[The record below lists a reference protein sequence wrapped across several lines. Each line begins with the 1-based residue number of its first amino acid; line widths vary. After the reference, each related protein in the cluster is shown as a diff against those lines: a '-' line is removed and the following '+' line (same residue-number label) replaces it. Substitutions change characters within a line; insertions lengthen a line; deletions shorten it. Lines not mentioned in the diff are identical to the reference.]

1 MTYEELVQSVKDIYA
16 NADAGNVKEHVAIQC
31 NIEGE
36 AEGALYI
43 EFSEG
48 NIDVQPYEYYDR
60 DAILTLSAANLLEI
74 AAGKKDLLEAYHANE
89 VSVWGD
95 LDKVVEMKKVI
106 LPKKKEEKN
115 VEPETVVEKA
125 TEKEETAKKKG
136 TTKKEEPA
144 KKEEEC
150 VQLEMHF
157 EEPAETKAEEKVEEK
172 AEEKPE
178 EKKEEKAGGRRK
190 RAARKAAMR
199 KASHNKK

>member
-125 TEKEETAKKKG
+125 TEKEETAKK
-136 TTKKEEPA
+136 EEPA

-157 EEPAETKAEEKVEEK
+157 EEPEEKAEEKVEEK
-172 AEEKPE
+172 TEEKPE
-178 EKKEEKAGGRRK
+178 DKKEEKAGGRRK

>member
-1 MTYEELVQSVKDIYA
+1 MTYEELVQSVKNVYA

-115 VEPETVVEKA
+115 VEPETVVEKT
-125 TEKEETAKKKG
+125 TE
-136 TTKKEEPA
+136 KEEPA

-172 AEEKPE
+172 
-178 EKKEEKAGGRRK
+178 KEEKAGGRRK

>member
-1 MTYEELVQSVKDIYA
+1 MTYEELVQSVKNVYA

-125 TEKEETAKKKG
+125 TEKEETTKKKE

-157 EEPAETKAEEKVEEK
+157 EEPEEK

-178 EKKEEKAGGRRK
+178 EKTEEKPEDKKEEKAGGRRK

>member
-1 MTYEELVQSVKDIYA
+1 MTYEELVQSVKNVYA

-125 TEKEETAKKKG
+125 TEKEETAKK
-136 TTKKEEPA
+136 
-144 KKEEEC
+144 EEEC

-157 EEPAETKAEEKVEEK
+157 EEPSETKAEEKVEEK
-172 AEEKPE
+172 TEEKPE

>member
-74 AAGKKDLLEAYHANE
+74 AAGKK
-89 VSVWGD
+89 
-95 LDKVVEMKKVI
+95 
-106 LPKKKEEKN
+106 
-115 VEPETVVEKA
+115 
-125 TEKEETAKKKG
+125 
-136 TTKKEEPA
+136 
-144 KKEEEC
+144 EEEC

-157 EEPAETKAEEKVEEK
+157 EEPAETKAEEKV
-172 AEEKPE
+172 E

>member
-74 AAGKKDLLEAYHANE
+74 AAGKKDLLEAYHAND

-106 LPKKKEEKN
+106 LPKKKKE
-115 VEPETVVEKA
+115 VEPEQVAEKATEEKA
-125 TEKEETAKKKG
+125 TEKESSEEKAATEESEKK
-136 TTKKEEPA
+136 
-144 KKEEEC
+144 EEC

-157 EEPAETKAEEKVEEK
+157 EEPAETKAEEKVEAK
-172 AEEKPE
+172 TEEKPE
-178 EKKEEKAGGRRK
+178 EKKEEKVGGRRK

>member
-95 LDKVVEMKKVI
+95 LDKVVEMKKVL
-106 LPKKKEEKN
+106 LPKKEEEKT

-125 TEKEETAKKKG
+125 TEKEGTAE
-136 TTKKEEPA
+136 KEEPA
-144 KKEEEC
+144 KKEQEC
-150 VQLEMHF
+150 EQSEMQF
-157 EEPAETKAEEKVEEK
+157 EEPSETKAEEKVEEK
-172 AEEKPE
+172 TEEKPE

>member
-1 MTYEELVQSVKDIYA
+1 MTYEELVQSVKNVYA

-125 TEKEETAKKKG
+125 TEKEEIA
-136 TTKKEEPA
+136 KKEETA

-157 EEPAETKAEEKVEEK
+157 EEPSETKAEEKVEEK
-172 AEEKPE
+172 TEEKPE

>member
-1 MTYEELVQSVKDIYA
+1 MTYEELVQSVKNVYA

-115 VEPETVVEKA
+115 VELETVVEKA
-125 TEKEETAKKKG
+125 TEKEEIA
-136 TTKKEEPA
+136 KKEETA

-157 EEPAETKAEEKVEEK
+157 EEPAEKKAEEKVEAK
-172 AEEKPE
+172 TEEKPE

>member
-125 TEKEETAKKKG
+125 TEKEETAKK
-136 TTKKEEPA
+136 EEPA

-157 EEPAETKAEEKVEEK
+157 EEPEEKAEEKPEEK
-172 AEEKPE
+172 TEEKPE

>member
-1 MTYEELVQSVKDIYA
+1 MTYEELVQNIRDIYTK
-16 NADAGNVKEHVAIQC
+16 ADAGNVKEHVAIQC

-106 LPKKKEEKN
+106 LPKTKEEKP
-115 VEPETVVEKA
+115 VEVEKIAEKA
-125 TEKEETAKKKG
+125 TEEKNDAEK
-136 TTKKEEPA
+136 PQ

-157 EEPAETKAEEKVEEK
+157 EEQAETKTEEKVEEK
-172 AEEKPE
+172 
-178 EKKEEKAGGRRK
+178 KEEKVGGRRK
-190 RAARKAAMR
+190 RAVRKAAMR
-199 KASHNKK
+199 KASRNKK

>member
-60 DAILTLSAANLLEI
+60 DVILTLSAANLLEI

-115 VEPETVVEKA
+115 VEPETVVEKT
-125 TEKEETAKKKG
+125 TEKEETAKK
-136 TTKKEEPA
+136 EEPA
-144 KKEEEC
+144 KKEEC

-157 EEPAETKAEEKVEEK
+157 EEPAETKAEEKV
-172 AEEKPE
+172 E

>member
-1 MTYEELVQSVKDIYA
+1 MTYEELVQNIRDIYT

-60 DAILTLSAANLLEI
+60 DAILTLSAASLWEI

-106 LPKKKEEKN
+106 LPKTKEEKPVEVEKLAEKATEEKN
-115 VEPETVVEKA
+115 VVEK
-125 TEKEETAKKKG
+125 
-136 TTKKEEPA
+136 PQ

-157 EEPAETKAEEKVEEK
+157 EEQAETKSEEKVEEK
-172 AEEKPE
+172 
-178 EKKEEKAGGRRK
+178 KEEKVGGRRK
-190 RAARKAAMR
+190 RAVRKAAMR
-199 KASHNKK
+199 KASRNKK

>member
-1 MTYEELVQSVKDIYA
+1 MTYEELVQSVKNVYA

-43 EFSEG
+43 EVSEG

-125 TEKEETAKKKG
+125 TEKEETAKK
-136 TTKKEEPA
+136 EEPA

-157 EEPAETKAEEKVEEK
+157 EEPEEKAEEKPEEK
-172 AEEKPE
+172 TEEKPE

-190 RAARKAAMR
+190 RAVRKAAMR

>member
-1 MTYEELVQSVKDIYA
+1 MTYEELVQSVKNVYA

-60 DAILTLSAANLLEI
+60 DVILTLSAANLLEI

-115 VEPETVVEKA
+115 VEPETVVEKT
-125 TEKEETAKKKG
+125 TEKEETA
-136 TTKKEEPA
+136 KKEEPA

-172 AEEKPE
+172 
-178 EKKEEKAGGRRK
+178 KEEKAGGRRK

>member
-1 MTYEELVQSVKDIYA
+1 MTYEELVQNIRDIYT

-60 DAILTLSAANLLEI
+60 DAILTLSAASLLEI

-95 LDKVVEMKKVI
+95 LDKVVEK
-106 LPKKKEEKN
+106 PQ
-115 VEPETVVEKA
+115 
-125 TEKEETAKKKG
+125 
-136 TTKKEEPA
+136 

-157 EEPAETKAEEKVEEK
+157 EEQAETKSEEKVEEK
-172 AEEKPE
+172 
-178 EKKEEKAGGRRK
+178 KEEKVGGRRK
-190 RAARKAAMR
+190 RAVRKAAMR
-199 KASHNKK
+199 KASRNKK

>member
-1 MTYEELVQSVKDIYA
+1 MTYEELVQSVKNVYA

-125 TEKEETAKKKG
+125 TEKEEIA
-136 TTKKEEPA
+136 KKEETA

>member
-106 LPKKKEEKN
+106 LPKKKEEKT
-115 VEPETVVEKA
+115 VELETVVEKA
-125 TEKEETAKKKG
+125 TEKEETA
-136 TTKKEEPA
+136 KKEEPA

-157 EEPAETKAEEKVEEK
+157 EEPAEKKAEEKVEAK
-172 AEEKPE
+172 TEEKPE

>member
-1 MTYEELVQSVKDIYA
+1 MTYEELVQSVKNVYA

-125 TEKEETAKKKG
+125 TEKEEIA
-136 TTKKEEPA
+136 KKEETA

-172 AEEKPE
+172 TEEKPE

>member
-60 DAILTLSAANLLEI
+60 DVILTLSAANLLEI

-115 VEPETVVEKA
+115 VEPETVVEKT
-125 TEKEETAKKKG
+125 TE
-136 TTKKEEPA
+136 KEEPA

-172 AEEKPE
+172 
-178 EKKEEKAGGRRK
+178 KEEKAGGRRK

>member
-60 DAILTLSAANLLEI
+60 DVILTLSAANLLEI
-74 AAGKKDLLEAYHANE
+74 VAGKKDLLEAYHANE

-115 VEPETVVEKA
+115 VEPETVVEKT
-125 TEKEETAKKKG
+125 TEKEETAKK
-136 TTKKEEPA
+136 EEPA
-144 KKEEEC
+144 KKKEEC

-157 EEPAETKAEEKVEEK
+157 EEPAETKAEEKV
-172 AEEKPE
+172 E

-199 KASHNKK
+199 KASHNTK

>member
-95 LDKVVEMKKVI
+95 LDKVVEMKKVL
-106 LPKKKEEKN
+106 LPKKKEEKT

-125 TEKEETAKKKG
+125 TEKEETA
-136 TTKKEEPA
+136 KKEEPA

-157 EEPAETKAEEKVEEK
+157 EEPSETKAEEKVEEK
-172 AEEKPE
+172 TEEKPE

>member
-1 MTYEELVQSVKDIYA
+1 MTYEELVQNIRDIYT

-60 DAILTLSAANLLEI
+60 DAILTLSAASLLEI

-89 VSVWGD
+89 V
-95 LDKVVEMKKVI
+95 VEMKKVI
-106 LPKKKEEKN
+106 LPKTKEEKPVEVEKIAEKATEEKN
-115 VEPETVVEKA
+115 VAEK
-125 TEKEETAKKKG
+125 
-136 TTKKEEPA
+136 PQ

-157 EEPAETKAEEKVEEK
+157 EEQAETKTEEKVEEK
-172 AEEKPE
+172 
-178 EKKEEKAGGRRK
+178 KEEKVGGRRK
-190 RAARKAAMR
+190 RAVRKAAMR
-199 KASHNKK
+199 KASRNKK

>member
-95 LDKVVEMKKVI
+95 LDKVVEMKKVL
-106 LPKKKEEKN
+106 LPKKEE
-115 VEPETVVEKA
+115 TA
-125 TEKEETAKKKG
+125 EKEET
-136 TTKKEEPA
+136 A

-157 EEPAETKAEEKVEEK
+157 EEPSETKAEEKVEEK
-172 AEEKPE
+172 TEEKPE

>member
-115 VEPETVVEKA
+115 VEPETVVEKT
-125 TEKEETAKKKG
+125 TEKEETA
-136 TTKKEEPA
+136 KKEEPA

-172 AEEKPE
+172 
-178 EKKEEKAGGRRK
+178 KEEKAGGRRK

>member
-1 MTYEELVQSVKDIYA
+1 MTYEELVQSVKNVYA

-115 VEPETVVEKA
+115 VELETVVEKA
-125 TEKEETAKKKG
+125 TEKEEIA
-136 TTKKEEPA
+136 KKEETA

-157 EEPAETKAEEKVEEK
+157 EKPAEKKAEEKVEAK
-172 AEEKPE
+172 TEEKPE

>member
-60 DAILTLSAANLLEI
+60 DVILTLSAANLLEI

-115 VEPETVVEKA
+115 VEPETVVEKT
-125 TEKEETAKKKG
+125 TEKEETAKK
-136 TTKKEEPA
+136 EEPA
-144 KKEEEC
+144 KKKEEC

-172 AEEKPE
+172 
-178 EKKEEKAGGRRK
+178 KEEKAGGRRK
-190 RAARKAAMR
+190 RPARKAAMR